1 MDANSLSEK
10 DMLNAC
16 LTGDKNAW
24 DAFVEKY
31 TNLIYYTLHKTLKT
45 YYSDF
50 LYQDVEDIHNSIFL
64 SLMEND
70 YKKLKQYKGINNCS
84 VSSWLMVVTANFTL
98 NFIKKHKSNIPIE
111 NNSNDNKN
119 IIDNHSIPQ
128 AQPDDELVS
137 IEHDKILRELTKELN
152 PNDRLF
158 LKLYYEKELPP
169 EEIAEI
175 LNLSVSAIYSKKN
188 RITGKLKKIAK
199 KNKILQET

>member
-1 MDANSLSEK
+1 MDIRSLSEK
-10 DMLNAC
+10 DLLNAC
-16 LTGDKNAW
+16 CTGDKNAW

-31 TNLIYYTLHKTLKT
+31 TNLIYHTVHKTLKT

-70 YKKLKQYKGINNCS
+70 YKKLRQYKGINGCT
-84 VSSWLMVVTANFTL
+84 VSSYLMVITANFTL
-98 NFIKKHKSNIPIE
+98 NFIKRYKSHVPIE
-111 NNSNDNKN
+111 SDSNDNRDVIEN
-119 IIDNHSIPQ
+119 ISAAHS
-128 AQPDDELVS
+128 QPDEEFVNID
-137 IEHDKILRELTKELN
+137 HDKILKELIEELN
-152 PNDRLF
+152 SNDKLF

-188 RITGKLKKIAK
+188 RITDKLKKIAK
-199 KNKILQET
+199 KNKILQES